1 VIVAGGYAAGKIS
14 GGCFNPAVAL
24 GIDASSA
31 HLGFGWSVAYIGFEL
46 IGAALAALAYKVV
59 HPEEFVDKS
68 LYKVTLEERQRSMF
82 VKLFSEFLG
91 TYFLVLT
98 VGLNVLTGSLAA
110 ALSIAAALMCMVYAL
125 APVSGAHFNPAVTLA
140 ILFGGRNLISSE
152 DALKYIGAQVFGGM
166 CASLTYSS
174 MTGGRSF
181 PLAPVGQSSWLD
193 VVFAEAIYTFV
204 LCLVVLAVATSAEKS
219 KDFYGLAIGACVT
232 VGGFA
237 AGGVSG
243 GSLNPAV
250 SVGIDFTHAV
260 HTEGKFLNSL
270 AYSAAEVGG
279 AGLAA
284 FAFSQTY
291 VNEYS
296 KMK

>member
-1 VIVAGGYAAGKIS
+1 
-14 GGCFNPAVAL
+14 
-24 GIDASSA
+24 
-31 HLGFGWSVAYIGFEL
+31 
-46 IGAALAALAYKVV
+46 
-59 HPEEFVDKS
+59 
-68 LYKVTLEERQRSMF
+68 MF

-110 ALSIAAALMCMVYAL
+110 ALSIAAALMCMVYSL

-140 ILFGGRNLISSE
+140 ILFGGRNIISSE
-152 DALKYIGAQVFGGM
+152 DALKYIGAQIFGGM

-193 VVFAEAIYTFV
+193 VVFAEAIYTMV

-237 AGGVSG
+237 TGGISG

-250 SVGIDFTHAV
+250 SIGIDFTHAV
-260 HTEGKFLNSL
+260 HTESKFLNSL

-284 FAFSQTY
+284 FLFSQTY

-296 KMK
+296 KLK